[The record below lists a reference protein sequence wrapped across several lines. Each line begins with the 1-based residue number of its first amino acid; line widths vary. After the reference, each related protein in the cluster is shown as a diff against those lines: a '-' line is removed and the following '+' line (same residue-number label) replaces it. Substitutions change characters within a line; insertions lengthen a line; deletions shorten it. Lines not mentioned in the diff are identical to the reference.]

1 MKELRELSFA
11 YWQEEGIFKMFYFN
25 EDKFK
30 DTIRYT
36 YEEGVEDE
44 IYFEEES
51 DKIFENQMGD
61 DVKYLKEEIAKL
73 GLENWKE
80 EYTNVF
86 NGPYPMWELNVDLGG
101 ELHSSKG
108 EGTYPKGFETLLQIL
123 SSFEIETPGKKPKFV

>member
-11 YWQEEGIFKMFYFN
+11 YWQEEGVFKMFYFN

-36 YEEGVEDE
+36 YEEGLEDE
-44 IYFEEES
+44 IYFGEES
-51 DKIFENQMGD
+51 ENIYENDMGD

-86 NGPYPMWELNVDLGG
+86 NGPYPMWELSVDLGG
-101 ELHSSKG
+101 ELYSSKG

-123 SSFEIETPGKKPKFV
+123 NSFELENPGKRPKFV

>member
-86 NGPYPMWELNVDLGG
+86 NGLYPMWELNVDLGG

-123 SSFEIETPGKKPKFV
+123 SSFEIETPGKKSKFV

>member
-11 YWQEEGIFKMFYFN
+11 YWQEEGVFKMFYFN

-36 YEEGVEDE
+36 YEEGLEDE
-44 IYFEEES
+44 IYFGEES
-51 DKIFENQMGD
+51 ENIYENDMGD

-86 NGPYPMWELNVDLGG
+86 NGPYPMWELSVDLGG
-101 ELHSSKG
+101 ELYSSKG

-123 SSFEIETPGKKPKFV
+123 NSFELENPGKKPKFV

>member
-11 YWQEEGIFKMFYFN
+11 YWQEEGVFKMFYFN

-36 YEEGVEDE
+36 YEEEVEDE

-51 DKIFENQMGD
+51 DKIFENEMGD

-123 SSFEIETPGKKPKFV
+123 SSFEIETPGKKTKFV

>member
-11 YWQEEGIFKMFYFN
+11 YWREEGVFKMFYFN

-36 YEEGVEDE
+36 YEEEVEDE

-51 DKIFENQMGD
+51 DKIYENQMGD
-61 DVKYLKEEIAKL
+61 DVKYLKEEIGKL

-123 SSFEIETPGKKPKFV
+123 SSFEIETPGKKTKFV